1 MMTASDYGLLQ
12 SYFQFASKLANIV
25 ASGPSLLTGP
35 DSSRWAMVLA
45 PSDAINWRAFPAGV
59 AYNSA
64 PFKMTTAA
72 QNTVWCNFPTFGSLP
87 QQQWMGQAQ
96 TGTGQVGW
104 IEVYYRPPAGAPT
117 MQEAAN
123 LLEGA

>member
-1 MMTASDYGLLQ
+1 MTAAQLAILQ
-12 SYFQFASKLANIV
+12 SYFTYIGKSANII

-35 DSSRWAMVLA
+35 DASRWAMVFG

-59 AYNSA
+59 VYLQS

-72 QNTVWCNFPTFGSLP
+72 AFTTWCNFPTFGNLSM
-87 QQQWMGQAQ
+87 QQWLGQAQ
-96 TGTGQVGW
+96 TGTGTVGW

-117 MQEAAN
+117 MEEAAN
-123 LLEGA
+123 LLAGA